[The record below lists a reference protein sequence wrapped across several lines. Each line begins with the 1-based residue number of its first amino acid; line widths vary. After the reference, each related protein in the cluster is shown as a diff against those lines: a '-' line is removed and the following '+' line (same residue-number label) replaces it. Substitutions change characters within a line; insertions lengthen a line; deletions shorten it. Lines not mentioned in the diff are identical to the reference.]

1 MSIKSILE
9 LSAFK
14 NIPRLEISSERVKRV
29 SMILAAASAVFFIAE
44 LLYLLASYA
53 LPFRSVPAQAV
64 TVPAIAKANLE
75 SLDAF
80 ESKLGARNLFFSPV
94 KEAPVVAAAGIEE
107 KVKNLSLIG
116 IVATGEPE
124 AIVKDS
130 SINQTYFLKRH
141 QKLRDLEVKEVKST
155 SIVLKSGK
163 EEKEIFLV

>member
-1 MSIKSILE
+1 MSIKDILE

-14 NIPRLEISSERVKRV
+14 DMPRLEISSERVKRV
-29 SMILAAASAVFFIAE
+29 SMILAAASAVFFMAE

-94 KEAPVVAAAGIEE
+94 KEAPAAAAGIEE